1 MILGEIANTQLTFQE
16 NIPLHTFKDPYI
28 LDLQLKDTYQEKDLE
43 KAILRELEQFILE
56 VGKDFSFLKRQK
68 RMIIDGEIFYLNL
81 LFFLNTTTSAKKTT
95 VSKNYSGLESKNRQN
110 L

>member
-16 NIPLHTFKDPYI
+16 NIPLHTFKDSYI

-56 VGKDFSFLKRQK
+56 VDKG
-68 RMIIDGEIFYLNL
+68 
-81 LFFLNTTTSAKKTT
+81 FFHFKTT
-95 VSKNYSGLESKNRQN
+95 KKNDY
-110 L
+110 